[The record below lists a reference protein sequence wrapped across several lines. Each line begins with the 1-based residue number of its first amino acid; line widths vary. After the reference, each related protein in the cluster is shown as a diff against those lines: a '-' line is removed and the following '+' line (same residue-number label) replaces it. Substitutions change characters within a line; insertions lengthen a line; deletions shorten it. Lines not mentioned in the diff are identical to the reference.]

1 MTSEEKKAILLEY
14 RRLDARINRAI
25 AEQQRWRD
33 LAIRITPVYSGMP
46 RGGGSG
52 DKLLDAVQHIADME
66 ADIDRE
72 IDRLVSLRQ
81 TIEASIAAVQDER
94 LRDILRRR
102 YIDGDRMER
111 IAVDLCLD
119 YRWVRRLHARA
130 LARLTL
136 ESPPKSV
143 L

>member
-1 MTSEEKKAILLEY
+1 
-14 RRLDARINRAI
+14 
-25 AEQQRWRD
+25 
-33 LAIRITPVYSGMP
+33 MP

-52 DKLLDAVQHIADME
+52 DTLLDAVQHIADME

-81 TIEASIAAVQDER
+81 MIEEGIAAVQDER

-102 YIDGDRMER
+102 YIDGDRMEK

-119 YRWVRRLHARA
+119 YRWVQRLHAKA
-130 LARLTL
+130 LRNLTV
-136 ESPPKSV
+136 ESHP
-143 L
+143 